1 MKKKDT
7 RPVVAIPRTAKVGDL
22 VTLHPDGEF
31 PITDITVPGAPPGWY
46 RVNGWGVFKDGIAY
60 GCREDRYCI
69 RFTPQS
75 PAKPKREK
83 VARVWKRWA
92 YVSKDG
98 SIMVAP
104 EGHNRAF
111 CRMVAR
117 VSGQGERVVKVEVR
131 EVRKCIRSSFNISVW
146 RERDKP

>member
-60 GCREDRYCI
+60 GSREDRYCI

-83 VARVWKRWA
+83 VAKVWKMWA
-92 YVSKDG
+92 WIYPDG
-98 SIMVAP
+98 GFGVAP
-104 EGHNRAF
+104 KGMTKAVCKRN
-111 CRMVAR
+111 CDI
-117 VSGQGERVVKVEVR
+117 GGEVIRVEVR
-131 EVRKCIRSSFNISVW
+131 EITK
-146 RERDKP
+146 